1 MKRLAKA
8 DQLYLIILYAIWE
21 LLSYYEKLFKLEVP
35 SDATKLP
42 VTITSDENDITHL
55 LVEVPSSRTPDPYY
69 TGECM
74 KLILNEYMNII
85 LLPEH
90 PELKPFQGG
99 DSRFDLVDCLYVYQ
113 AHVLGNRNGYTYAH
127 FDIIYVDNMQAF
139 KFVRADN
146 EFKI

>member
-42 VTITSDENDITHL
+42 VTIIRDENDITHL

-69 TGECM
+69 TGESM
-74 KLILNEYMNII
+74 KLIMNEYMNIM

-99 DSRFDLVDCLYVYQ
+99 GSRFDLMDCL
-113 AHVLGNRNGYTYAH
+113 
-127 FDIIYVDNMQAF
+127 
-139 KFVRADN
+139 
-146 EFKI
+146 